1 MNKLLAEL
9 IGTFTLVFLG
19 CGSAV
24 MATTNPD
31 LGPGLVGISMAFGL
45 ALIGM
50 AYGIGAV
57 SGCHINPAVSLGAML
72 AGRMPQDE
80 MLRYWGAQIIG
91 ATLGALAILLI
102 MQGKLGGYE
111 GGYGANGWGAGYL
124 GEFNMMSALLF
135 EIIATFLFVVVILG
149 ATGKGAASAI
159 AGLGIGLTLIVI
171 HIVGINI
178 TGVSV
183 NPARSFGPA
192 LFSGGTALA
201 QLWLFMLAPMIGG
214 AAAGILFRTGLL
226 DADTPKTNV
235 QVDASA

>member
-1 MNKLLAEL
+1 MNKLLAEC

-24 MATTNPD
+24 LATTNPD

-72 AGRMPQDE
+72 AGRMQSGE
-80 MLRYWGAQIIG
+80 MIRYWAAQVAG
-91 ATLGALAILLI
+91 ATLGALALVII
-102 MQGKLGGYE
+102 MQGKLGGYD

-124 GEFNMMSALLF
+124 GEFNMLSALIF

-149 ATGKGAASAI
+149 STGKGAATAI

-171 HIVGINI
+171 HIVGINV

-192 LFSGGTALA
+192 LFSGAA
-201 QLWLFMLAPMIGG
+201 AMSQLWLFIVAPMIGG
-214 AAAGILFRTGLL
+214 AAAGLLFSTGVL
-226 DADTPKTNV
+226 DADTSET
-235 QVDASA
+235 